1 MEKNILSVIEADLNA
16 QSQLRE
22 IDTIREMASLEL
34 EESKKKIKEDMWNNA
49 MEDVSN
55 QKKELLDK
63 LSHLQSQQQIVLEKN
78 KQILTNKF
86 NQQKNNLKQKL
97 LENIIG
103 N

>member
-1 MEKNILSVIEADLNA
+1 MKKNILSVIEADLNA

-22 IDTIREMASLEL
+22 IDTIREMANLEI
-34 EESKKKIKEDMWNNA
+34 EESKKKIKEDMWNQA

-86 NQQKNNLKQKL
+86 NQQKNNLKLKL
-97 LENIIG
+97 LENITG